1 MDKFK
6 AILIDNLSFDPQVS
20 RVMFE
25 IIMSSNYGSWR
36 YFVFWNAES
45 TIEVLFGAQQLI
57 FGFIYDIVKYFS
69 LVD

>member
-6 AILIDNLSFDPQVS
+6 VILIDNLLDPQVS

>member
-6 AILIDNLSFDPQVS
+6 VIVIDTIFFDPQVR

-45 TIEVLFGAQQLI
+45 TIKVFFGTQQLI
-57 FGFIYDIVKYFS
+57 FGCIYDIVKYFS
-69 LVD
+69 LID

>member
-6 AILIDNLSFDPQVS
+6 VILIDNLSFDPQVS
-20 RVMFE
+20 RVMFG

-36 YFVFWNAES
+36 YFAFWNAFE
-45 TIEVLFGAQQLI
+45 IFGAQQLI

>member
-6 AILIDNLSFDPQVS
+6 AILIDNLFFDPQVS

-36 YFVFWNAES
+36 YFVFWNAFE
-45 TIEVLFGAQQLI
+45 IFGAQQLI
-57 FGFIYDIVKYFS
+57 FGCVYDIVKYFS
-69 LVD
+69 LID

>member
-6 AILIDNLSFDPQVS
+6 AILIDNLFFDPQVS

-36 YFVFWNAES
+36 YLVFWNAES

-57 FGFIYDIVKYFS
+57 FGCIDDIVKYSS
-69 LVD
+69 LID